1 MFFKPSKAKDAQAIE
16 QESTT
21 NLQNEYVHTIYKEDL
36 TERVPH
42 ILTGSKNTGVNLLSL
57 TTQIQ
62 HYTSSVLQTVSLQDK
77 KKSSVHLL
85 FILSCA
91 WWPSAVARARTAS
104 FHQLYRFHLFF
115 SHYGKSIC
123 LKLKKK
129 VYSLVPLRMHCPHL
143 HTPPQPLLLPGKGV
157 QVIKTIKTFKKQKM
171 ISSHVII
178 TERSWHSCLWM

>member
-62 HYTSSVLQTVSLQDK
+62 HNTSSVLQTVSLQDK
-77 KKSSVHLL
+77 RKSSVHLF

-91 WWPSAVARARTAS
+91 WWPSAVARAWTAS

-123 LKLKKK
+123 LKLKKRFI
-129 VYSLVPLRMHCPHL
+129 PLFPCVCTAHTS
-143 HTPPQPLLLPGKGV
+143 TPPQPLLLPGKGV

>member
-62 HYTSSVLQTVSLQDK
+62 HNTSSVLQTVSLQDK
-77 KKSSVHLL
+77 KKKLST
-85 FILSCA
+85 FI
-91 WWPSAVARARTAS
+91 
-104 FHQLYRFHLFF
+104 FHF
-115 SHYGKSIC
+115 
-123 LKLKKK
+123 KLC
-129 VYSLVPLRMHCPHL
+129 MM
-143 HTPPQPLLLPGKGV
+143 T
-157 QVIKTIKTFKKQKM
+157 
-171 ISSHVII
+171 
-178 TERSWHSCLWM
+178 

>member
-1 MFFKPSKAKDAQAIE
+1 MTFKVNIWKVWKVVKMFFKPSKAKDAQAIE

-77 KKSSVHLL
+77 KKSSVHLF

-143 HTPPQPLLLPGKGV
+143 HTPPTSALTRKG
-157 QVIKTIKTFKKQKM
+157 
-171 ISSHVII
+171 SS
-178 TERSWHSCLWM
+178 SN